1 MSLIEFVGVAV
12 GGALG
17 FYTLMRLLFVA
28 YFISKQQHERKN
40 HGTQQQKS

>member
-1 MSLIEFVGVAV
+1 MILIEFIGALA

-17 FYTLMRLLFVA
+17 FYTLMRLVFVA